1 MSKILVVDD
10 DPDFVEATRIVLEQ
24 AGYAVVSAA
33 SGDECLQVVRKEN
46 PDLIVLD
53 VIMSS
58 ILDGLNVSQQLQE
71 DPEHKDIPIVMVTSI
86 ANTDYAELFPT
97 DEYVHISAFMTK
109 PVAARPAPRPGQ
121 ASARLKPA
129 PTPTLPRPTQA
140 VGG

>member
-10 DPDFVEATRIVLEQ
+10 DPDFVETTRIVLEQ

-33 SGDECLQVVRKEN
+33 NGDESLKVVRAEN
-46 PDLIVLD
+46 PDLIILD

-97 DEYVHISAFMTK
+97 DEYVHINAFMTK
-109 PVAARPAPRPGQ
+109 PVQPDQLLGQ
-121 ASARLKPA
+121 VKRLLA
-129 PTPTLPRPTQA
+129 
-140 VGG
+140 

>member
-10 DPDFVEATRIVLEQ
+10 DPDFVETTRIVLEQ

-33 SGDECLQVVRKEN
+33 SGDECIQVVGKED
-46 PDLIVLD
+46 PDLIILD

-71 DPEHKDIPIVMVTSI
+71 HPDHKDTPIVMVTSI

-97 DEYVHISAFMTK
+97 DEYVHIDAFMTK
-109 PVAARPAPRPGQ
+109 PVPPDQ
-121 ASARLKPA
+121 LLSQIKRLLA
-129 PTPTLPRPTQA
+129 
-140 VGG
+140 

>member
-24 AGYAVVSAA
+24 AGHTVVSAA
-33 SGDECLQVVRKEN
+33 NGSESLRVVRAEK
-46 PDLIVLD
+46 PDLIILD

-97 DEYVHISAFMTK
+97 DEYVHIDAFMTK
-109 PVAARPAPRPGQ
+109 PVQPDQLLGQ
-121 ASARLKPA
+121 VKRL
-129 PTPTLPRPTQA
+129 LP
-140 VGG
+140 